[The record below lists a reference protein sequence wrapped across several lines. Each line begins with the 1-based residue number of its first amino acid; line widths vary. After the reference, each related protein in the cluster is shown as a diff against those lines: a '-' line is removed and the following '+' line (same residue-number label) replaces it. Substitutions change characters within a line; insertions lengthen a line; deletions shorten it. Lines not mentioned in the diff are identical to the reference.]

1 MLLLSVIYSF
11 WVASNVTFDG
21 ATARNFAT
29 QFFAIANKQ
38 GTTAPLMMAHRLMG
52 NSLLLTGQIS
62 EGRGHL
68 EQALSLY
75 DHSTHRPL
83 ATRFGQDVRVAALS
97 YRALALWL
105 LGYPEAALTDIKS
118 AIKDAREIAQAA
130 TLMYA
135 LFHGVLIHMQS
146 RNYAAANV
154 EGDELAALANEKGS
168 LFWGTWARSLQGCL
182 AVLAGEPA
190 DAIEMIASSLAL
202 GRSTGTTMYAP
213 LSLSQ
218 LAKAHAHLGQFDEAW
233 RYTNEAMAA
242 VEISEERWFKA
253 ELYRTAGEVALSSP
267 KKDAAKAEAHF
278 ENALTVARQQQAKS
292 WELRAA
298 TSMARLWREQG
309 RTQQA
314 RELLAPVYGWFTEGF
329 DTLDLREAKA
339 LLEDLTS

>member
-1 MLLLSVIYSF
+1 MEQFSRALGQIAIQHPTHALRREEIKLQIALITPLIHIKGYAAPETKAAAERARLLIEQAEEQGEAPEDPMLLLSVIYSF

-105 LGYPEAALTDIKS
+105 LGYPEAALTDIES

-146 RNYAAANV
+146 RNYAAANL
-154 EGDELAALANEKGS
+154 EGDELRLWQTRKGPCFGVPGQDHYKVAS
-168 LFWGTWARSLQGCL
+168 LF
-182 AVLAGEPA
+182 
-190 DAIEMIASSLAL
+190 
-202 GRSTGTTMYAP
+202 
-213 LSLSQ
+213 
-218 LAKAHAHLGQFDEAW
+218 
-233 RYTNEAMAA
+233 
-242 VEISEERWFKA
+242 
-253 ELYRTAGEVALSSP
+253 
-267 KKDAAKAEAHF
+267 
-278 ENALTVARQQQAKS
+278 
-292 WELRAA
+292 
-298 TSMARLWREQG
+298 
-309 RTQQA
+309 
-314 RELLAPVYGWFTEGF
+314 
-329 DTLDLREAKA
+329 
-339 LLEDLTS
+339 